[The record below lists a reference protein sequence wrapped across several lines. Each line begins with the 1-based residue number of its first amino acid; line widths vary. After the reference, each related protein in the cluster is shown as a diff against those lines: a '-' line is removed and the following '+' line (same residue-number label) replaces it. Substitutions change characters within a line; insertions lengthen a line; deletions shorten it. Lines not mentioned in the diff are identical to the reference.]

1 MYWKCISWCETF
13 NTYSYFTWPNFNCTL
28 HVSACRRH
36 HQAPTFKNKCDNI
49 YNFFLSDFENLVL
62 MMDSKPGKIY
72 HIIWQWIFSG
82 RYGCAWWYYFG
93 LRYIKYYNEMF
104 QPKNNF
110 FLFFCFVNPILDY
123 IPMCLCTANYFCYN
137 SAVLLRC
144 VIPVVLSNN
153 NNKLMV
159 HTYSV

>member
-1 MYWKCISWCETF
+1 
-13 NTYSYFTWPNFNCTL
+13 
-28 HVSACRRH
+28 
-36 HQAPTFKNKCDNI
+36 
-49 YNFFLSDFENLVL
+49 
-62 MMDSKPGKIY
+62 
-72 HIIWQWIFSG
+72 
-82 RYGCAWWYYFG
+82 
-93 LRYIKYYNEMF
+93 MF